1 MKKSVKYAAAAGL
14 LVLLCVVGVYGTFF
28 AARNIGC
35 AVDDSFSWK
44 AYSYTPITSGTLY
57 NYAFPS
63 EEITL
68 SAENRETIVQLLADS
83 KGKRRF
89 PGSWTPYGTNTRM
102 PCTVL
107 VETESAEADYKLFLC
122 KEEAAEFLLLKT
134 EVRGKDRWYK
144 LNAPTLAAYLNALYP
159 YDTTGSTVTHAVG
172 TNG

>member
-14 LVLLCVVGVYGTFF
+14 LVLLCAVGVYGTFF

-44 AYSYTPITSGTLY
+44 AYSYTPGTSKTIY

-68 SAENRETIVQLLADS
+68 SAENRETIAKLLADS

-89 PGSWTPYGTNTRM
+89 PGRWTPYGTNTRI
-102 PCTVL
+102 PCV
-107 VETESAEADYKLFLC
+107 VAVQIDSAEADYMLFLC

-144 LNAPTLAAYLNALYP
+144 LNAPTLAAALNTLYP
-159 YDTTGSTVTHAVG
+159 YDTTGSAVTHTVG
-172 TNG
+172 TN

>member
-68 SAENRETIVQLLADS
+68 SAENRETIAKLLADS

-89 PGSWTPYGTNTRM
+89 PGRWTPYGTNTRI
-102 PCTVL
+102 PCV
-107 VETESAEADYKLFLC
+107 VAVQIDSAEADYMLFLC
-122 KEEAAEFLLLKT
+122 RNDSEELLLLKT
-134 EVRGKDRWYK
+134 ELHGKDRWYT
-144 LNAPTLAAYLNALYP
+144 LESPALAAYLNALYP

>member
-68 SAENRETIVQLLADS
+68 SAENRETIAKLLADS
-83 KGKRRF
+83 KGTRRF
-89 PGSWTPYGTNTRM
+89 SGSWTPIPVCR
-102 PCTVL
+102 
-107 VETESAEADYKLFLC
+107 
-122 KEEAAEFLLLKT
+122 
-134 EVRGKDRWYK
+134 
-144 LNAPTLAAYLNALYP
+144 APFWWKPRARKR
-159 YDTTGSTVTHAVG
+159 TTSSFCARRRRQSSCY
-172 TNG
+172 